1 MKLLGVELHTPSAT
15 GLITALIIITVL
27 SALTIITYKM
37 LGVSMD
43 QIVPSISGL
52 MGGSIA
58 AAYGATIEKYGW
70 RGLVVTL
77 MFGSVAMIIGAIV
90 KHFI

>member
-1 MKLLGVELHTPSAT
+1 MKLIGVELHTPSAT
-15 GLITALIIITVL
+15 GLIAALITTAVF
-27 SALTIITYKM
+27 SALTIIVYKM
-37 LGVSMD
+37 LGVSMNY
-43 QIVPSISGL
+43 IVPSISGL

-58 AAYGATIEKYGW
+58 AAYGAAEKGGW

-77 MFGSVAMIIGAIV
+77 MFGSIAMIIGAIV